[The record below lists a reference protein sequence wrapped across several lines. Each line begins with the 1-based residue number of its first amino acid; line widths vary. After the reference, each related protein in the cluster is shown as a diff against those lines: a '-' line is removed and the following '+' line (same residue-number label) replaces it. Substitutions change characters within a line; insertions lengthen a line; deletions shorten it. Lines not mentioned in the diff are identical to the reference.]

1 MSRASDHHLPLI
13 DRVRTAPVRESPP
26 PWRLLAAHGV
36 GGLTDVGFGRGSD
49 LLLVVSSQGRGV
61 FDCLTGTRVAR
72 DPTMPEV
79 GEESWQDE
87 YELDAQGIGPLA
99 GQAVCTS
106 GLAGGGL
113 PLMTRDRWT
122 VERLI
127 LDWPIESLLLVP
139 PDSWIYETRA
149 GRSSEFTKIAE
160 EMEVRA
166 WGFSP
171 TGRSL
176 ILATSSDVTIYGR
189 ATLAA

>member
-1 MSRASDHHLPLI
+1 MSTSSMHGALARWVGNPCARL
-13 DRVRTAPVRESPP
+13 VSP
-26 PWRLLAAHGV
+26 AV
-36 GGLTDVGFGRGSD
+36 G
-49 LLLVVSSQGRGV
+49 
-61 FDCLTGTRVAR
+61 C
-72 DPTMPEV
+72 
-79 GEESWQDE
+79 
-87 YELDAQGIGPLA
+87 
-99 GQAVCTS
+99 
-106 GLAGGGL
+106 
-113 PLMTRDRWT
+113 RWT

>member
-1 MSRASDHHLPLI
+1 MNNVPDHLLPLI
-13 DRVRTAPVRESPP
+13 ERVRGAPVREPP
-26 PWRLLAAHGV
+26 SPWRLLAAHAV
-36 GGLTDVGFGRGSD
+36 GGLSDVGFGRGSD

-72 DPTMPEV
+72 DPSMPEV
-79 GEESWQDE
+79 DEKAWQDE
-87 YELDAQGIGPLA
+87 YELEAQGIGPLG
-99 GQAVCTS
+99 GQAVRTS

-113 PLMTRDRWT
+113 TLMTRDRWT

-127 LDWPIESLLLVP
+127 LEWPIESLLLVP
-139 PDSWIYETRA
+139 PNSWIYETRV

-160 EMEVRA
+160 EIEVRA

-176 ILATSSDVTIYGR
+176 VLATSSDVTIYGR
-189 ATLAA
+189 PT